1 VARPTRSLAL
11 TIAVLTVMLV
21 AWAAPAQAQ
30 RGTVVG
36 PGDSIQAAV
45 DAAEPG
51 DTIRVFGVHREN
63 VVIQKDGL
71 TLRGIGAVIL
81 PPATPAAHACF
92 DAAVPGETVKGIC
105 VSGDVDFDAGTASRV
120 VAHVTVSGFTVRNFT
135 GAGIAAL
142 AARDTAFTRNVA
154 TGNGEGGIAA
164 ILSTGTRMLFNRA
177 SANDAAAFS
186 VVMSP
191 TADATL
197 FGNVARDSRF
207 GILIND
213 AEHGR
218 IVANSVHDN
227 CIGVLVAAA
236 PATAGRFQIAANQIR
251 RNTRACPANAD
262 FPAVSGAGMAL
273 FGATGNTIVGNLI
286 TGNVPTGETLAS
298 GGVAVIEGSVPP
310 TDNLVK
316 GNRILGNDPDL
327 FWDQTGTGNVFRDNL
342 CRSSTPPGRCG

>member
-1 VARPTRSLAL
+1 MARPTRSLAL

-71 TLRGIGAVIL
+71 TLRGMGAVIL

-105 VSGDVDFDAGTASRV
+105 VSGDVDFDTGTASRV
-120 VAHVTVSGFTVRNFT
+120 VADVTVSGFTVRNFT

-142 AARDTAFTRNVA
+142 AARDTTFARNVA

-164 ILSTGTRMLFNRA
+164 ILSSGTSMLFNRA

-186 VVMSP
+186 VVLSP
-191 TADATL
+191 AADATL

-227 CIGVLVAAA
+227 CLGVLVAAA
-236 PATAGRFQIAANQIR
+236 PATAGRFRIAANQIR

-262 FPAVSGAGMAL
+262 FPAVSGAGVAL

-316 GNRILGNDPDL
+316 GNRILHNDPDL
-327 FWDQTGTGNVFRDNL
+327 FWDETGTGNVFSDNL